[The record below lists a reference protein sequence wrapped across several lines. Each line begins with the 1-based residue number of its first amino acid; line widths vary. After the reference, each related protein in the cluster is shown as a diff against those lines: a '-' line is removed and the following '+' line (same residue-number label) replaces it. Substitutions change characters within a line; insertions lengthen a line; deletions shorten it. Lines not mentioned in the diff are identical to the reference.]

1 MSAPLGAQMKIQ
13 IASDLH
19 LEFLERNFPDF
30 RVVEPSD
37 ADVMVLAGDIH
48 NRDRAFDVFRDW
60 PCPVLLLHGNH
71 ELYGSVAEEVLDQ
84 LGTRGNVGSVRY
96 LEQEAVV
103 IGGVRFLGCCLW
115 TDYALD
121 GDQGRSMFLAKTAL
135 MDHKAIRT
143 RHGTFSPQDALKLH
157 HQARDWLKQS
167 LAQPHDGPTVICTH
181 HAPHVGSIHS
191 QYAGNPHNPAFVSDL
206 SELLG
211 MADLWL
217 HGHVHNSFDYQ
228 VGRTRVVANPRGY
241 ALNLRKASSLT
252 ELVWENPSFDARKV
266 IEL

>member
-1 MSAPLGAQMKIQ
+1 MKIQ

-19 LEFLERNFPDF
+19 LEFLERNFPEF

-37 ADVMVLAGDIH
+37 ADVMILAGDIH
-48 NRDRAFDVFRDW
+48 SRDKAFDVFRDW

-71 ELYGSVAEEVLDQ
+71 ELYGSVAEDVLDQ
-84 LGTRGNVGSVRY
+84 LVARDACGSVSY
-96 LEQEAVV
+96 LEQKAIV
-103 IGGVRFLGCCLW
+103 IGDVRFLGCCLW

-121 GDQGRSMFLAKTAL
+121 GDARHSMRLAEAAL

-143 RHGTFSPQDALKLH
+143 RNGRFSPQEALKLH
-157 HQARDWLKQS
+157 HRARDWLKQA
-167 LAQPHDGPTVICTH
+167 LEQAHDGPTVVCTH
-181 HAPHVGSIHS
+181 HAPHIGSIHP

-206 SELLG
+206 SGILG
-211 MADLWL
+211 LADLWI

-241 ALNLRKASSLT
+241 ALNLRKASLPH
-252 ELVWENPSFDARKV
+252 ELVWENPLFDARKLL
-266 IEL
+266 EL